1 MAQQQQPFILE
12 FNGSGTPTQKMV
24 DGTPLD
30 ASDNVVLAII
40 TTPQAGPP
48 EPITP
53 AAVPLDFTVHTVL
66 QPYSI
71 VTPPGVQRA

>member
-1 MAQQQQPFILE
+1 MAHQQQPFILE
-12 FNGSGTPTQKMV
+12 FNGSGTPTQTMV

-30 ASDNVVLAII
+30 TSDNVVLAVI

-53 AAVPLDFTVHTVL
+53 EAVPLDFTVDTVQ
-66 QPYSI
+66 QPYSL
-71 VTPPGVQRA
+71 VMPPGVQRA